1 MRRCWWWAGGT
12 ALAVV
17 APRGAAF
24 DMRVL
29 AVTRS
34 PKPETPGVAHIGTP
48 DELPALLPQA
58 DHVAICCAP
67 TRETY
72 HLRRAPQFRL
82 MRSTAYIH
90 NVTRGG

>member
-1 MRRCWWWAGGT
+1 
-12 ALAVV
+12 
-17 APRGAAF
+17 
-24 DMRVL
+24 MRVL

-72 HLRRAPQFRL
+72 HLFAAP
-82 MRSTAYIH
+82 SSA
-90 NVTRGG
+90 